1 MDGRQALRRLAGL
14 PTLAVDGMLG
24 AAVAGVQLVL
34 LALGSNQGD
43 PLAFRPLD
51 PLGVVLIVAQGAAL
65 TWRRRHPLAVFVA
78 VFVPNTLYYLLSY
91 PPSGFDFGLGV
102 AIWTLAAYASRPVS
116 MLGCGTVLATWL
128 TQWLTGAG
136 AYFRYARWPTIL
148 YLLFWASAFWA
159 WGRSAR
165 RVRAA
170 HAAELAAQAERLE
183 RDRELE
189 AQRAVAAER
198 TRIAREL
205 HDVVAHHVSVMVVQA
220 GAARR
225 RLDDDPEQTRAALAA
240 VEAAGRAGLEAMPGL
255 LRALRADGDGNG
267 LAPQP
272 TLRELRGLVAQ
283 VAAAGVPVELRVE
296 GTPRPLPAAVD
307 LSAYRVAQE
316 ALTNVLKHAS
326 QARVELVVRYGQDA
340 LEVTAVDDGAG
351 TGGPARPGGHGL
363 LGMRER
369 VSLFGGELRAGARPG
384 GGFAVSARFPL
395 QPATG

>member
-1 MDGRQALRRLAGL
+1 
-14 PTLAVDGMLG
+14 
-24 AAVAGVQLVL
+24 
-34 LALGSNQGD
+34 
-43 PLAFRPLD
+43 
-51 PLGVVLIVAQGAAL
+51 VVLIVAQGAAL

-78 VFVPNTLYYLLSY
+78 NTLYYLLSY

-170 HAAELAAQAERLE
+170 HAAELAAQAERL
-183 RDRELE
+183 
-189 AQRAVAAER
+189 
-198 TRIAREL
+198 
-205 HDVVAHHVSVMVVQA
+205 
-220 GAARR
+220 
-225 RLDDDPEQTRAALAA
+225 DDDPEQTRAALAA

-272 TLRELRGLVAQ
+272 TLRELGGLVAQ

-296 GTPRPLPAAVD
+296 APRGPCRPRSTCPPTGSPRRPSPTSSSTPAKLGSSWS
-307 LSAYRVAQE
+307 SA
-316 ALTNVLKHAS
+316 T
-326 QARVELVVRYGQDA
+326 ARTPWR
-340 LEVTAVDDGAG
+340 
-351 TGGPARPGGHGL
+351 
-363 LGMRER
+363 
-369 VSLFGGELRAGARPG
+369 
-384 GGFAVSARFPL
+384 
-395 QPATG
+395 

>member
-1 MDGRQALRRLAGL
+1 V
-14 PTLAVDGMLG
+14 T
-24 AAVAGVQLVL
+24 
-34 LALGSNQGD
+34 
-43 PLAFRPLD
+43 
-51 PLGVVLIVAQGAAL
+51 
-65 TWRRRHPLAVFVA
+65 
-78 VFVPNTLYYLLSY
+78 
-91 PPSGFDFGLGV
+91 
-102 AIWTLAAYASRPVS
+102 IWTLAAYASRPVS

-225 RLDDDPEQTRAALAA
+225 RPDDDPEQTRAALAA

-255 LRALRADGDGNG
+255 LRALGPTGTATAWRPSRPCESWAGWSPRWRRPASRSSCASRAPRGPCRPRSTC
-267 LAPQP
+267 LP
-272 TLRELRGLVAQ
+272 TGSPRR
-283 VAAAGVPVELRVE
+283 PSPTSSS
-296 GTPRPLPAAVD
+296 TPAKLGSSWS
-307 LSAYRVAQE
+307 SA
-316 ALTNVLKHAS
+316 T
-326 QARVELVVRYGQDA
+326 AR
-340 LEVTAVDDGAG
+340 T
-351 TGGPARPGGHGL
+351 PW
-363 LGMRER
+363 
-369 VSLFGGELRAGARPG
+369 S
-384 GGFAVSARFPL
+384 
-395 QPATG
+395 

>member
-1 MDGRQALRRLAGL
+1 
-14 PTLAVDGMLG
+14 
-24 AAVAGVQLVL
+24 VADRV
-34 LALGSNQGD
+34 
-43 PLAFRPLD
+43 
-51 PLGVVLIVAQGAAL
+51 
-65 TWRRRHPLAVFVA
+65 
-78 VFVPNTLYYLLSY
+78 
-91 PPSGFDFGLGV
+91 
-102 AIWTLAAYASRPVS
+102 
-116 MLGCGTVLATWL
+116 
-128 TQWLTGAG
+128 G

-225 RLDDDPEQTRAALAA
+225 RLDDDPEQPRAALAA

-272 TLRELRGLVAQ
+272 TLRALGGLVAQ

-296 GTPRPLPAAVD
+296 APRGPCRPRSTCPPTGSPRRPSPTSSSTPAKLGSSWP
-307 LSAYRVAQE
+307 SA
-316 ALTNVLKHAS
+316 T
-326 QARVELVVRYGQDA
+326 ARTPWR
-340 LEVTAVDDGAG
+340 
-351 TGGPARPGGHGL
+351 
-363 LGMRER
+363 
-369 VSLFGGELRAGARPG
+369 
-384 GGFAVSARFPL
+384 
-395 QPATG
+395 

>member
-1 MDGRQALRRLAGL
+1 
-14 PTLAVDGMLG
+14 
-24 AAVAGVQLVL
+24 
-34 LALGSNQGD
+34 
-43 PLAFRPLD
+43 
-51 PLGVVLIVAQGAAL
+51 VVLIVAQGAAL
-65 TWRRRHPLAVFVA
+65 TWRRHPLAVFVV

-170 HAAELAAQAERLE
+170 HAAELAAQAERL
-183 RDRELE
+183 
-189 AQRAVAAER
+189 
-198 TRIAREL
+198 
-205 HDVVAHHVSVMVVQA
+205 
-220 GAARR
+220 
-225 RLDDDPEQTRAALAA
+225 DDDPEQTRAALAA

-272 TLRELRGLVAQ
+272 TLRELGGLVAQ

-296 GTPRPLPAAVD
+296 APRGPCRPRSTCPPTGSPRRPSPTSSSTPAKLGSSWP
-307 LSAYRVAQE
+307 SA
-316 ALTNVLKHAS
+316 T
-326 QARVELVVRYGQDA
+326 ARTPWR
-340 LEVTAVDDGAG
+340 
-351 TGGPARPGGHGL
+351 
-363 LGMRER
+363 
-369 VSLFGGELRAGARPG
+369 
-384 GGFAVSARFPL
+384 
-395 QPATG
+395 

>member
-170 HAAELAAQAERLE
+170 HAAE
-183 RDRELE
+183 
-189 AQRAVAAER
+189 R

-272 TLRELRGLVAQ
+272 TLRELGGLVAQ

-296 GTPRPLPAAVD
+296 GTPRPCRPRSTCLPAGSPRRPSPTSSSTPAK
-307 LSAYRVAQE
+307 LGSSWSSA
-316 ALTNVLKHAS
+316 T
-326 QARVELVVRYGQDA
+326 ARTPWR
-340 LEVTAVDDGAG
+340 
-351 TGGPARPGGHGL
+351 
-363 LGMRER
+363 
-369 VSLFGGELRAGARPG
+369 
-384 GGFAVSARFPL
+384 
-395 QPATG
+395 